1 MAQNQ
6 PEIEITPDHDD
17 EVPVAEVGYEVTC
30 YGVDFDVY
38 GLNRR
43 LQEDEI
49 VIPKFQRNYIW
60 PLRKASRFIESL
72 LIGLPVPG
80 IFLTKD
86 LATQN
91 FIVIDGQQR
100 LKTIQYFCAGVFN
113 PSSGQSS
120 QQPFKLT
127 KVQSQFEGMTYGDLK
142 PRDRK
147 KFDNALIHATV
158 VKQDSPA
165 SDDTSVYH
173 IFDRINSEGMRL
185 THQEIRCALYQG
197 KLIDEIAA
205 INEEPVWRRI
215 FGDKNMRQRD
225 HELILRFFAF
235 LKSENPYKAPMSE
248 FLTKFLASHRN
259 PDGVFLKECRDM
271 FLRTMEL
278 FEKAL
283 ETSVFRP
290 AGPFNAAVFDSMAVG
305 LAKRLDASSHPP
317 DPAMIKETYHC
328 LLQDSDYMDAVSTG
342 TSHVQSVDV
351 RMDKATQGFASS

>member
-1 MAQNQ
+1 MTQNQ
-6 PEIEITPDHDD
+6 PETEITPDHDE
-17 EVPVAEVGYEVTC
+17 EVPIAEVGYEVTC

-38 GLNRR
+38 GINRR
-43 LQEDEI
+43 LQDDEI

-86 LATQN
+86 LETQD

-100 LKTIQYFCAGVFN
+100 LKTIQYFCSGVFN

-120 QQPFKLT
+120 QKPFRLT
-127 KVQSQFEGMTYGDLK
+127 KVQPQFEGMAYEDLE
-142 PRDRK
+142 PSDRK
-147 KFDNALIHATV
+147 KFNNALIHATI
-158 VKQDSPA
+158 VKQDAPEA
-165 SDDTSVYH
+165 DDTSVYH
-173 IFDRINSEGMRL
+173 IFDRINTEGMRL
-185 THQEIRCALYQG
+185 NHQEIRCALYQG

-205 INEEPVWRRI
+205 INEEPAWRSI
-215 FGDKNMRQRD
+215 FGNKDKRQRD

-259 PDGVFLKECRDM
+259 PNDVFLKECRDT

-278 FEKAL
+278 FEKTL
-283 ETSVFRP
+283 GSSVFRP
-290 AGPFNAAVFDSMAVG
+290 AKAFNAAVFDSMAVG
-305 LAKRLDASSHPP
+305 LARRLDASSPPP
-317 DPAMIKETYHC
+317 DPAVVEETYYC
-328 LLQDSDYMDAVSTG
+328 LLQDPDYMDAVSTG
-342 TSHVQSVDV
+342 TSHIQSVGV
-351 RMDKATQGFASS
+351 RMGKATRSFASS